1 MGMDIYAGTLIRF
14 YSDNWKTAM
23 QQWCESNGM
32 NYQRITPEE
41 DNGETMSQEE
51 IEETVVEWCDGMI
64 SALSNHFDTALPT
77 WKEDNI
83 CLLYTSPSPRDCS

>member
-51 IEETVVEWCDGMI
+51 IEETVVE
-64 SALSNHFDTALPT
+64 
-77 WKEDNI
+77 
-83 CLLYTSPSPRDCS
+83 